1 MLGPQDKVGNINN
14 IYFSNHC
21 DNSSNS
27 VSEVYEYIS
36 DIYKDLNLSGVTLW
50 TYDNTAKR
58 LKKEYALGISELTP
72 QNICINLDYYLWK
85 DYYIFED
92 PYYKKLF
99 KDEYVN
105 VYPLISDSKI
115 LGLVTIYF
123 TAGNFNSTV
132 NKYITNI
139 IKRIKLSFDN
149 SYLAH
154 SLKKELE
161 SKEEIEN
168 EFKYLLDIS
177 TDLYIITNAD
187 GIIKKVS
194 NGFSTILGWLFKDVE
209 NSKLT
214 SLLSPFYKNTVPSVS
229 EMKEKCSD
237 THIYCN
243 ILAKDGSTRLIEYW
257 TNLYNRKK
265 YGWIINF
272 TKQNKL
278 RSS

>member
-72 QNICINLDYYLWK
+72 QNICINLDYNIKNTLLDCNIINTTHKLLGYYLWK

-105 VYPLISDSKI
+105 VYP
-115 LGLVTIYF
+115 
-123 TAGNFNSTV
+123 
-132 NKYITNI
+132 
-139 IKRIKLSFDN
+139 
-149 SYLAH
+149 
-154 SLKKELE
+154 
-161 SKEEIEN
+161 
-168 EFKYLLDIS
+168 
-177 TDLYIITNAD
+177 
-187 GIIKKVS
+187 
-194 NGFSTILGWLFKDVE
+194 
-209 NSKLT
+209 
-214 SLLSPFYKNTVPSVS
+214 
-229 EMKEKCSD
+229 
-237 THIYCN
+237 
-243 ILAKDGSTRLIEYW
+243 
-257 TNLYNRKK
+257 
-265 YGWIINF
+265 
-272 TKQNKL
+272 
-278 RSS
+278 